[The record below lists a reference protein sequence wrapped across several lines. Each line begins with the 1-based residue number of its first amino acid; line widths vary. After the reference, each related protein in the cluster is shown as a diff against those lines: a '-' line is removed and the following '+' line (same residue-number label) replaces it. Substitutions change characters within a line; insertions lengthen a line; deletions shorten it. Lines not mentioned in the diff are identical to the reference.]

1 MTATVLRVLVL
12 EDTPVMQEHLLDVLK
27 NWSRRNEV
35 RLAATVSDGLALVKS
50 DRFDL
55 LIADVRLPDGE
66 GIEVIRALR
75 QAQPDALAIVFS
87 ALSDKETV
95 LRAIQAGASGY
106 IHKEDLAAD
115 LYSAFEG
122 ILAGGSPMSAV
133 VARLV
138 VESLQLSPPAADR
151 VDLHLT
157 PRENEIIQ
165 ALAKGYTNSEIAE
178 LFGVSNQTI
187 PVHIRNIYR
196 KLEVKSRTEAVFEA
210 RRLGL
215 LDQ

>member
-1 MTATVLRVLVL
+1 MLRVLVL
-12 EDTPVMQEHLLDVLK
+12 EDTPIMQEHLLDVLE
-27 NWSRRNEV
+27 NWSRPNEV
-35 RLAATVSDGLALVKS
+35 RLAATVNDGQVLVKS
-50 DRFDL
+50 DQFDL

-87 ALSDKETV
+87 ALSDKQTV

-122 ILAGGSPMSAV
+122 ILAGGSPMSSV

-138 VESLQLSPPAADR
+138 VESLQSSPPSSDR
-151 VDLHLT
+151 ADLHLT
-157 PRENEIIQ
+157 PRENEILQ
-165 ALAKGYTNSEIAE
+165 ALAKGYSNSEIAE
-178 LFGVSNQTI
+178 LFGVSRQTI

>member
-1 MTATVLRVLVL
+1 MAATALRVLVL
-12 EDTPVMQEHLLDVLK
+12 EDTPVMQEHLLDVLES
-27 NWSRRNEV
+27 WSRPTEV
-35 RLAATVSDGLALVKS
+35 RLAETLCDGLAQVKS
-50 DRFDL
+50 NQFDL

-75 QAQPDALAIVFS
+75 RAQPDALAIVFS
-87 ALSDKETV
+87 ALSDKQTV

-138 VESLQLSPPAADR
+138 VESLQSSPPAADR

-157 PRENEIIQ
+157 PRESEIIQ

-178 LFGVSNQTI
+178 LFGVSRQTI